1 MITWFP
7 AEVILRNEPKL
18 SGADSSLTVADLHR
32 HGQIRHEAVEPIA
45 RHTVWRPKGG
55 SPCDGCR
62 YDLII
67 GAAIAFFLVIIAVVA
82 LV

>member
-1 MITWFP
+1 MLTIRD
-7 AEVILRNEPKL
+7 L
-18 SGADSSLTVADLHR
+18 ADRVTQHVFADFGTFLLDRMVTDLHR

-62 YDLII
+62 PS
-67 GAAIAFFLVIIAVVA
+67 IAMT
-82 LV
+82 